1 MACKVL
7 AGAFSYGGLPAPCPC
22 LEVLYQSGAAG
33 GPDPHPREASDQ
45 ADLHHRSAMLFS
57 TAPRMKWLLS
67 SYLVPA
73 LLTLPGLASAGT
85 SLGEPFRVHS
95 AQTT

>member
-1 MACKVL
+1 MGASQHRAL
-7 AGAFSYGGLPAPCPC
+7 ALKCYINLVRLVALTHTHG
-22 LEVLYQSGAAG
+22 
-33 GPDPHPREASDQ
+33 